1 MTTRTAALP
10 GTRVAPGHR
19 RARLAGRVAAY
30 AVLIVAAA
38 FFLLP
43 VYVLLATS
51 LKRYAD
57 VNLATM
63 WSLPARLSLD
73 SFREAWL
80 GDPAKGTL
88 GLARNFTNSLK
99 LALPGTLLSTLLGS
113 INGYVLAKW
122 KFRGAD
128 LIFPLILFGMF
139 IPYQSVLIP
148 LVSLLQVW
156 TRLVA
161 IDWIQAVQAWQWP
174 GLLAGLPPVLA
185 NYIPAYGTIGGL
197 VLVHVVYG
205 IPITTLIFRNYY
217 VSIPGELVEAGKIDG
232 AGFLGI
238 YRHILLPLSA
248 PAAVV
253 VLIWQFTSIWNEF
266 LFAVVLTNKPEVQPI
281 TVALNNLAGSFIVEW
296 NVQMAGSLLAALP
309 TLLVYILLGRYFI
322 RGLLA
327 GALKG

>member
-1 MTTRTAALP
+1 MTASRVLSRTLTYFVLITAAL
-10 GTRVAPGHR
+10 
-19 RARLAGRVAAY
+19 
-30 AVLIVAAA
+30 

-43 VYVLLATS
+43 VYILIVTS
-51 LKRYAD
+51 LKSYAE

-63 WSLPARLSLD
+63 WNPPTGFSLD

-80 GDPAKGTL
+80 GNPAKGTQ
-88 GLARNFTNSLK
+88 GLANNFWNSIK
-99 LALPGTLLSTLLGS
+99 LAIPGTLLSTILGS
-113 INGYVLAKW
+113 INGYILAKW

-128 LIFPLILFGMF
+128 VIFPLILFGMF

-156 TRLVA
+156 TRNVA
-161 IDWIQAVQAWQWP
+161 GAWVQDVLAWQVP
-174 GLLAGLPPVLA
+174 ALLSWLPAFVA
-185 NYIPAYGTIGGL
+185 NYIPAYGTTGGL
-197 VLVHVVYG
+197 ILVHVVYG

-217 VSIPGELVEAGKIDG
+217 TTIPNELVEASKIDG
-232 AGFLGI
+232 AGLLGI
-238 YRHILLPLSA
+238 YRHVLLPLSA

-266 LFAVVLTNKPEVQPI
+266 LFAVVIANRAEVQPI

-296 NVQMAGSLLAALP
+296 NVQMAGALMAALP
-309 TLLVYILLGRYFI
+309 TLLVYIILGRYFM